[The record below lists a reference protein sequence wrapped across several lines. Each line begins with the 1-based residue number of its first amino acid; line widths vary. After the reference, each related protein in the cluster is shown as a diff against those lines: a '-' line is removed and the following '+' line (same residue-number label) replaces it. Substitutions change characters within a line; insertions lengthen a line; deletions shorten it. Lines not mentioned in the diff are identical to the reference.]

1 MFVERIRKALGV
13 KTESERMHDF
23 LSQAHDRYH
32 LEYLERE
39 WDRLNKRSR
48 NY

>member
-1 MFVERIRKALGV
+1 MFDRIRKALRV
-13 KTESERMHDF
+13 KTENERMNDF

-39 WDRLNKRSR
+39 WDRLNNRSK